1 MWARAC
7 SLDMKREAVP
17 FLVCRAEG
25 RTSLTAE
32 VMDGVGECMGRE
44 Q

>member
-1 MWARAC
+1 MGK
-7 SLDMKREAVP
+7 SLSTRHEERSSLI
-17 FLVCRAEG
+17 FVCRAEG
-25 RTSLTAE
+25 RTLLTAE